1 MKLGLLAKKKKEEE
15 KRLCEKKRGP
25 KASLNKHR
33 RVKIYEFPIIPFNQ
47 FTGYYT
53 HTSFHFHYCHHESLV
68 VVVAFVEP
76 TSSFAVFIIT
86 ILKNNPMCY

>member
-1 MKLGLLAKKKKEEE
+1 MKLGLLAKKKEEEE

-33 RVKIYEFPIIPFNQ
+33 RVKIYEFSIMPFNQ

-53 HTSFHFHYCHHESLV
+53 RFVGSLTRIV
-68 VVVAFVEP
+68 GYLMKFLKYP
-76 TSSFAVFIIT
+76 YNKLRDIT
-86 ILKNNPMCY
+86 IISPFIKSAT